1 MTRYMTEQEYI
12 RALYHWGIPGMKWYQ
27 RRFQNKD
34 GTLTEA
40 GKKRYYKTDGSLTR
54 RGEKWKA
61 NYTKQELVK
70 TRQSERAAAKTMTI
84 EELKQKTDRL
94 RLEQEYLKYFPEIKD
109 SPKLSDKVKA
119 SLGKVMRE
127 SFETGAKNA
136 GSKIVEYSMLNIA
149 DKAFSKSTGDDHS
162 VTGFFKNKG
171 DNNKKKEKAENKTN
185 SASDNKPSTDK
196 PNNDSGNKNNKP
208 QKENPWDNKDEW
220 YDPDV
225 WNRSLLEYDSN
236 NRKRKRN
243 TDNKTDNS
251 NRRSV
256 EVPDNVR
263 NAMKKEMKN
272 RDSRNKD
279 AIDFY
284 IPESTLNID
293 LDDHAYVLSN
303 GWDSIFDNDYPDS

>member
-61 NYTKQELVK
+61 DYTKQELAK

-109 SPKLSDKVKA
+109 SPKLSAKVKA

-171 DNNKKKEKAENKTN
+171 DNNKKKEKAENKKNGASDNKPSNDKPN

-196 PNNDSGNKNNKP
+196 PNNDS
-208 QKENPWDNKDEW
+208 
-220 YDPDV
+220 
-225 WNRSLLEYDSN
+225 N
-236 NRKRKRN
+236 NRKRKQN

-303 GWDSIFDNDYPDS
+303 GWGSIFDDDYPDS